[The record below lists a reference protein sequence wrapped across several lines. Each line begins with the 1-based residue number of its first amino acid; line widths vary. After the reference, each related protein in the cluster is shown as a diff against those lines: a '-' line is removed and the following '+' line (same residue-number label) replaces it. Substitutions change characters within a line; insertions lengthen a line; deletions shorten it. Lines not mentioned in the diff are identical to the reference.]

1 MKCVL
6 EQLLLSS
13 CLLIGS
19 GILCAQVTPPGVR
32 KASITGKE
40 PEKIKLGEDEP
51 GCKDSSLVPR
61 VPGCSIIQCDSKETD
76 GLEIQVGALA
86 DGSIQKES
94 MDGGAEIIYYLCPTR
109 ITLPQIAKLSEV
121 ALSKAGYK
129 TVYVGKDGDDF
140 PLVTMLKENQW
151 VQVTTYMYDEYSAYI
166 QTALKATPE
175 TQASTDALAEEMAK
189 TGRIILHGLNFAD
202 EQELSAESEKVA
214 TDVVSFMVRQPD
226 IRIRLEGHTD
236 LGGDK
241 NANLVLSQKQAAAV
255 ASFLLSHGI
264 DKSRISIQGY
274 GDSKPL
280 DAADTPEAKAKN
292 RRIELVQF

>member
-1 MKCVL
+1 
-6 EQLLLSS
+6 
-13 CLLIGS
+13 
-19 GILCAQVTPPGVR
+19 
-32 KASITGKE
+32 
-40 PEKIKLGEDEP
+40 
-51 GCKDSSLVPR
+51 
-61 VPGCSIIQCDSKETD
+61 
-76 GLEIQVGALA
+76 
-86 DGSIQKES
+86 
-94 MDGGAEIIYYLCPTR
+94 
-109 ITLPQIAKLSEV
+109 
-121 ALSKAGYK
+121 
-129 TVYVGKDGDDF
+129 
-140 PLVTMLKENQW
+140 
-151 VQVTTYMYDEYSAYI
+151 
-166 QTALKATPE
+166 
-175 TQASTDALAEEMAK
+175 MAK